1 MKWHNNTSV
10 TFTGDPTPSTNVMA
24 DIQPN
29 GSVLLQ
35 TGGETKMTDFK
46 LFQNR
51 PLPQD
56 ANPVQPDEVVTRLV
70 QENIK

>member
-1 MKWHNNTSV
+1 
-10 TFTGDPTPSTNVMA
+10 MA